1 MVPTWPCQRTDWVHA
16 LFGTVKNRAAFEKDF
31 LLVRLTGQVAIQ
43 GLHNAKRG
51 RTTCHPSRS
60 RYSRISGSHLR
71 SSTIL
76 GSVHAEFDISERCFT
91 NALFFRVVG
100 NEGWPS
106 WLEANNTKYTT
117 VLIINFI
124 YAYVLNFP

>member
-71 SSTIL
+71 SVRSWDLCMRNLIFPSGVLQMLCFL
-76 GSVHAEFDISERCFT
+76 GWRGMRGGLKQITR
-91 NALFFRVVG
+91 
-100 NEGWPS
+100 
-106 WLEANNTKYTT
+106 NTL
-117 VLIINFI
+117 LIINFI